1 MRGNRKQGG
10 DDMSLWV
17 AIALTLLASA
27 AMNLGLVLQKKGLSE
42 SVNPSLDPRGARF
55 RPARE
60 WYAGLILLIGGYV
73 VYSVAVGARAA
84 PISLLQPL
92 FASGVL
98 VVALLAVVYLHE
110 RLAGLEWL
118 GVAILLAGVLLLGA
132 SAEENAAF
140 RESIAAQRLAAFLIA
155 IAVVAGVVVF
165 ALRRAATAGRVEFLL
180 GVLTGLLLGTGY
192 LHTKI
197 LMVAV
202 HHANIGIALLAGAL
216 MAVGLAGGL
225 VMLQMAFRRGRAL
238 VVTAVNLVTN
248 QVLVVCGG
256 LFCLGESLPK
266 DPLLFRARVAGLG
279 GIPLGIVL
287 LARLSAPR
295 NPRTR
300 GLSAPRQSKP
310 PTSPPSRFGSDQTI
324 TNGRRV

>member
-1 MRGNRKQGG
+1 M
-10 DDMSLWV
+10 WI
-17 AIALTLLASA
+17 AIALTLFASA

-42 SVNPSLDPRGARF
+42 SANPSLAPSRRARF
-55 RPARE
+55 RPGRE
-60 WYAGLILLIGGYV
+60 WYAGLTLLVGGYV
-73 VYSVAVGARAA
+73 VYAAAVGARAA

-118 GVAILLAGVLLLGA
+118 GVAILVVGVLLLGA
-132 SAEENAAF
+132 SAEENTAL
-140 RESIAAQRLAAFLIA
+140 RESIAGRRLAVFLMS
-155 IAVVAGVVVF
+155 IAVIAGFLVL
-165 ALRRAATAGRVEFLL
+165 ALRRAATAVRVEFLL

-197 LMVAV
+197 LMVAIHQRNMV
-202 HHANIGIALLAGAL
+202 LAILASVL
-216 MAVGLAGGL
+216 MAAGLVGGL

-256 LFCLGESLPK
+256 LFCLGESLPR
-266 DPLLFRARVAGLG
+266 DPLLFKARIAGLG
-279 GIPLGIVL
+279 GILLGIVL

-295 NPRTR
+295 SAPSQ
-300 GLSAPRQSKP
+300 GLSETRRSKSPAP
-310 PTSPPSRFGSDQTI
+310 TRFGPDQSL
-324 TNGRRV
+324 TNGRAV